1 MTETQKRTAWA
12 IVNVFETGTL
22 AGRYGAIAR
31 SDGDPGRLTYGRSQA
46 SLASGALYRLLDS
59 YCEAPGAACSQVL
72 SPYLDRLKR
81 CDASL
86 DEDEELCRALENAA
100 ADPVMHGV
108 QDRYFEAD
116 YFDPSLRAAARAGLA
131 TPLAQV
137 VVFDSFI
144 QGGWLAV
151 ERRVFGQWGPVSQ
164 TLPERQWV
172 GHYVDERRAWLTSL
186 GGLLAHTTYRMD
198 AFAELMAAGNFDLEL
213 PLDIRGVRIDRSAL
227 GLNRNGRAARGLP
240 GRLMRYRVEIT

>member
-46 SLASGALYRLLDS
+46 SLASGSLYRLLDS
-59 YCEAPGAACSQVL
+59 YCEAPDAACSQLL
-72 SPYLDRLKR
+72 SPYLDRLR
-81 CDASL
+81 CCDASL
-86 DEDEELCRALENAA
+86 DDDEELCRALEEAA

-116 YFDPSLRAAARAGLA
+116 YFDPALRAAARAGLA
-131 TPLAQV
+131 TPLAQA

-144 QGGWLAV
+144 QGGWLTV
-151 ERRVFGQWGPVSQ
+151 ERKVFGQWGPVSQ
-164 TLPERQWV
+164 TVPERQWV
-172 GHYVDERRAWLTSL
+172 GYYIDERRAWLTSL

-198 AFAELMAAGNFDLEL
+198 AFAGLMAARNFELEL
-213 PLDIRGVRIDRSAL
+213 PLGIRGVRIDQSAL
-227 GLNRNGRAARGLP
+227 GLTETAGQLESRPAF
-240 GRLMRYRVEIT
+240 